1 MGAPCGRG
9 LDLSDLGD
17 CYGYLLVATGRAEVM
32 VDGRMSPWDCA
43 AVMPAVIEAGG
54 VFTDWKGRATAFG
67 TNAVATNAA
76 LAAPARLLL
85 GIPTEG

>member
-1 MGAPCGRG
+1 
-9 LDLSDLGD
+9 
-17 CYGYLLVATGRAEVM
+17 
-32 VDGRMSPWDCA
+32 MSPWDCA